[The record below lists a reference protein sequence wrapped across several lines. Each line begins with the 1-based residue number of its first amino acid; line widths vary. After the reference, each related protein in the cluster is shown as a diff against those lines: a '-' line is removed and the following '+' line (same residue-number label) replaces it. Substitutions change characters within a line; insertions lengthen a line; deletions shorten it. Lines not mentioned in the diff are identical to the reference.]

1 MGAAWG
7 WLGDWLIWVIQ
18 YMRKYIS
25 DNGSQI
31 DHQLRRKKQTQ
42 KGKMLDESC
51 STEMGLA
58 LPV

>member
-1 MGAAWG
+1 
-7 WLGDWLIWVIQ
+7 
-18 YMRKYIS
+18 MRKYIS
-25 DNGSQI
+25 DNGSQ
-31 DHQLRRKKQTQ
+31 KQKQ